1 MYYYAF
7 LYYETGLRVV
17 IAKEFLQKKR
27 TNRKLSS
34 KQTIT
39 PSCNNL
45 ASVEKVTGTPYQQ
58 TAPT

>member
-1 MYYYAF
+1 MHYGVF
-7 LYYETGLRVV
+7 LYCGIGLHIV

-39 PSCNNL
+39 PSCNYL
-45 ASVEKVTGTPYQQ
+45 ASVKKVTGTQYQ
-58 TAPT
+58 

>member
-7 LYYETGLRVV
+7 LYYETDLSMV

-34 KQTIT
+34 KQAIT
-39 PSCNNL
+39 PSCNYL
-45 ASVEKVTGTPYQQ
+45 ASVKKVTGTQYQ
-58 TAPT
+58 